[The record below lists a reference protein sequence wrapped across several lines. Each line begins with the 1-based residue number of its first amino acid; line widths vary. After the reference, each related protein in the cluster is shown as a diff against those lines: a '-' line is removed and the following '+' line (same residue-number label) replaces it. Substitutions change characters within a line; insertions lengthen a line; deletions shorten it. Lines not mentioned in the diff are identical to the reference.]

1 MRKGII
7 IIFTL
12 FAPLLAGG
20 QAPKYSNEFLDIGV
34 GARSLAM
41 ANTGLVS
48 AYDATA
54 TYWNPAGLVMMDRH
68 NGLAAMHAEYFAG
81 LAKFDYLGGAR
92 KLDEQ
97 SALGFSILRF
107 GVDNIPNTLDL
118 VDGNGNVDYD
128 RISRFSVADYAFLT
142 TYSRK
147 TGIPGLRLGGNI
159 KLIHRS
165 VGDFAKA
172 WGFGLD
178 AGTQYDHGPW
188 KFAAMARD
196 ITSTFNAW
204 SFNTEEL
211 EETFAATGNEIP
223 RNSLELTLPRLIIGA
238 ARDLDLG
245 EDFGLLA
252 ELNLDLTFD
261 GKRPVLVSADPVSIN
276 PHLGLE
282 ASYKQMV
289 FLRAGIGNIQ
299 KIPDFDNE
307 ERIGFQ
313 PNLGLGLKI
322 RDIQVDYALTDIGDQ
337 SIALYSN
344 IFSLSWS
351 FDLMKDHAE

>member
-12 FAPLLAGG
+12 FAPLLVRG

-41 ANTGLVS
+41 ANTSIVS
-48 AYDATA
+48 TYDATA
-54 TYWNPAGLVMMDRH
+54 AYWNPAGLVMMDHH
-68 NGLAAMHAEYFAG
+68 NGVSAMHAEYFAG
-81 LAKFDYLGGAR
+81 LAKYDYLGGAR

-118 VDGNGNVDYD
+118 IDSEGNMDYD

-142 TYSRK
+142 TYSRQSV
-147 TGIPGLRLGGNI
+147 IPGLRLGANI

-165 VGDFAKA
+165 IGDFARA

-178 AGTQYDHGPW
+178 AGMQYDRGSW

-211 EETFAATGNEIP
+211 EETFTATGNEIP
-223 RNSLELTLPRLIIGA
+223 QNSLELTLPGLIIGA
-238 ARDLDLG
+238 ARDFNLG
-245 EDFGLLA
+245 AHFGLLT

-261 GKRPVLVSADPVSIN
+261 GKRPVLVSANPVSID

-282 ASYKQMV
+282 AHYKQMV
-289 FLRAGIGNIQ
+289 FLRAGMGNIQ
-299 KIPDFDNE
+299 KIPDFDNR

-313 PNLGLGLKI
+313 PNLGVGLKI
-322 RDIQVDYALTDIGDQ
+322 RNIQVDYALTDIGDQ

-351 FDLMKDHAE
+351 FDLKRDRKE